1 MRGFFSAPHHP
12 GNRVNQQ
19 ELLYPIEQEAFV
31 AISKPDKDSV
41 EKCATKIYVLDKD
54 RSNIFAIVVT
64 LSQLG
69 LTVVDAYINKAS
81 DNRYFD
87 MFTVLDS
94 EGAEVVDL
102 GEEASLNASKA
113 LADPAP
119 PTSDTGLRV
128 SRRLKELKIPAGVT

>member
-1 MRGFFSAPHHP
+1 M
-12 GNRVNQQ
+12 
-19 ELLYPIEQEAFV
+19 
-31 AISKPDKDSV
+31 
-41 EKCATKIYVLDKD
+41 LDKD
-54 RSNIFAIVVT
+54 RSNIFAAIVVT

-102 GEEASLNASKA
+102 GARRSIVKRVKET

-128 SRRLKELKIPAGVT
+128 SRRLKELKIPASVNLIAEPDDHAAVLNITASDRPGFSAKLSPWCW